1 MQNREALA
9 ELARREL
16 ASRHYAEYLA
26 YAYGDSWIRTR
37 LSSFLAEKIQNFIE
51 TDTGHAYDI
60 LIIECPPQHGKSM
73 TVSES
78 LPSWVLGKYPEHNI
92 ILASYDS
99 DFAERFCRKNK
110 DKIKTCGKSLF
121 QIEIGAI
128 DRAGEFELS
137 NGRGRMISR
146 GIMSGIT
153 GNPADLIII
162 DDPVKNQQEADSPAY
177 RNRVWSEWQ
186 ASLKSRLAAKGK
198 VIVIMTPW
206 TDDDLAARIIR
217 AEKNVILIRLP
228 VEAEENDP
236 LGRGPGEPLCPEL
249 GKDAQWL
256 SDFKAS
262 YISDPQGGQ
271 RAWTALYQCSPRQ
284 EDGNLVKR
292 EWWRFY
298 IPRLPSPHGEGAP
311 VRTSGADEVSTRG
324 CVLEPESY
332 GTEMISVDA
341 SFKGDDTSD
350 FVSIQVWG
358 KRANDY
364 YLRYCLNKRLNF
376 PDTVEALRTI
386 YRLFPRARTVLIEE
400 AANGPAIIQTLQQEM
415 LILPV
420 TPLGGKVSRV
430 NAVSPAIESG
440 HVYLPDPAKAPW
452 VSDYIDQWTAFPN
465 SKYDD
470 MVDATSQAL
479 NRMIYC
485 SGEVWEEQERKQK
498 PIFDVNRLFDP
509 YNVEMAPHV

>member
-1 MQNREALA
+1 MERAEFTR

-16 ASRHYAEYLA
+16 ARRYYSEYLA
-26 YAYGDSWIRTR
+26 YAYGAGWIRTR
-37 LSSFLAEKIQNFIE
+37 LSSFLANRIQSFIE

-78 LPSWVLGKYPEHNI
+78 LPSWVLGKHPEQNI

-110 DKIKTCGKSLF
+110 EKIKSCGRNLF
-121 QIEIGAI
+121 GVEIGAI

-137 NGRGRMISR
+137 NGKGRMISR

-153 GNPADLIII
+153 GNPANLIII

-198 VIVIMTPW
+198 VILIMTPW
-206 TDDDLAARIIR
+206 TDDDLAARILN
-217 AEKNVILIRLP
+217 AEKNVQLLRLP

-236 LGRGPGEPLCPEL
+236 LGREVGASLCPEL
-249 GKDAQWL
+249 GKDDQWL
-256 SDFKAS
+256 ADFKAS

-271 RAWTALYQCSPRQ
+271 RAWTALYQCSPRA
-284 EDGNLVKR
+284 EEGNLVKR
-292 EWWRFY
+292 EWWRY
-298 IPRLPSPHGEGAP
+298 YDP
-311 VRTSGADEVSTRG
+311 DE
-324 CVLEPESY
+324 EIAF

-358 KRANDY
+358 KRGNDF

-376 PDTVEALRTI
+376 PDTVEAIRTI
-386 YRLFPRARTVLIEE
+386 YRLFPRARSVLIEE
-400 AANGPAIIQTLQQEM
+400 AANGPAIIQTLQREM
-415 LILPV
+415 FIIPV
-420 TPLGGKVSRV
+420 QPLGGKISRV
-430 NAVSPAIESG
+430 NAISPAIESG
-440 HVYLPDPAKAPW
+440 HVYVPDPAKCPW
-452 VSDYIDQWTAFPN
+452 VSEYIDQFTAFPN
-465 SKYDD
+465 SRHDD
-470 MVDATSQAL
+470 MVDSTSQAL

-485 SGEVWEEQERKQK
+485 SGEVWEERERKQ
-498 PIFDVNRLFDP
+498 PVIDVDRLFDP
-509 YNVEMAPHV
+509 YQL

>member
-1 MQNREALA
+1 MEYSQFSREM
-9 ELARREL
+9 ARREL
-16 ASRHYAEYLA
+16 ARRYYSEYLA
-26 YAYGDSWIRTR
+26 YSYGDSWIRTR
-37 LSSFLAEKIQNFIE
+37 LSSYLAQRIQNFIE

-78 LPSWVLGKYPEHNI
+78 LPSWYLGKHPERNI

-110 DKIKTCGKSLF
+110 EKIKNVGRHLF
-121 QIEIGAI
+121 GIEIGAI

-137 NGRGRMISR
+137 NGKGRMISR

-153 GNPADLIII
+153 GNPANLIII

-198 VIVIMTPW
+198 VVVIMTPW
-206 TDDDLAARIIR
+206 TDDDLAARILR
-217 AEKNVILIRLP
+217 SEKNVQLLRLP

-236 LGRGPGEPLCPEL
+236 LGREVGQALCPEL
-249 GKDAQWL
+249 GKDDLWL
-256 SDFKAS
+256 KDFKAS
-262 YISDPQGGQ
+262 YISDAQGGQ

-284 EDGNLVKR
+284 EEGNIVQRNWFKYYDPDEELV
-292 EWWRFY
+292 F
-298 IPRLPSPHGEGAP
+298 
-311 VRTSGADEVSTRG
+311 
-324 CVLEPESY
+324 

-341 SFKGDDTSD
+341 SFKGDDGSD

-358 KRANDY
+358 KRAQDY

-376 PDTVEALRTI
+376 PDTVEAIKTI

-400 AANGPAIIQTLQQEM
+400 TANGPAIIQTLQREM
-415 LILPV
+415 FIIPV
-420 TPLGGKVSRV
+420 TPLGGKISRV
-430 NAVSPAIESG
+430 NAISPAIESG

-452 VSDYIDQWTAFPN
+452 VADYMEQWVSFPN
-465 SKYDD
+465 GKYDD

-479 NRMIYC
+479 ARMIY
-485 SGEVWEEQERKQK
+485 SPGEVWEEKPQK
-498 PIFDVNRLFDP
+498 PVFDVEQLFNP
-509 YNVEMAPHV
+509 YKV

>member
-1 MQNREALA
+1 MNSDLLA

-16 ASRHYAEYLA
+16 ARRYYSEYLA

-37 LSSFLAEKIQNFIE
+37 LSSFLARKIQGFIE

-78 LPSWVLGKYPEHNI
+78 LPSWYLGRHPTENI

-110 DKIKTCGKSLF
+110 EKIKSCGRNLF
-121 QIEIGAI
+121 GIEIGAI
-128 DRAGEFELS
+128 DRAGEFELG
-137 NGRGRMISR
+137 NGKGRMISR

-153 GNPADLIII
+153 GNPANLIII

-198 VIVIMTPW
+198 VVVIMTPW

-217 AEKNVILIRLP
+217 SEKNVQLIRLP

-236 LGRGPGEPLCPEL
+236 IGREAGEALCPEL
-249 GKDAQWL
+249 GKDNQWL
-256 SDFKAS
+256 TDFKAS

-284 EDGNLVKR
+284 EEGNLVR
-292 EWWRFY
+292 RDWWKFY
-298 IPRLPSPHGEGAP
+298 
-311 VRTSGADEVSTRG
+311 D
-324 CVLEPESY
+324 PEEQIQF
-332 GTEMISVDA
+332 GTEIISVDA
-341 SFKGDDTSD
+341 SFKGDDSSD
-350 FVSIQVWG
+350 YVSIQVWG
-358 KRANDY
+358 KRAQDY

-376 PDTVEALRTI
+376 PDTVEAIKTI

-400 AANGPAIIQTLQQEM
+400 AANGPAIIQTLQREM
-415 LILPV
+415 FIIPV
-420 TPLGGKVSRV
+420 TPLGGKISRV
-430 NAVSPAIESG
+430 NAISPAIESG
-440 HVYLPDPAKAPW
+440 HVFLPDPAKAPW
-452 VSDYIDQWTAFPN
+452 VSDYVDQWTAFPN

-479 NRMIYC
+479 ARMIYS
-485 SGEVWEEQERKQK
+485 SGEVWEEKKEQ
-498 PIFDVNRLFDP
+498 PVFDVDRLFNP
-509 YNVEMAPHV
+509 YGM

>member
-1 MQNREALA
+1 MNNYQLTIVNSQFSRELA
-9 ELARREL
+9 KRELARRYY
-16 ASRHYAEYLA
+16 SEYLA
-26 YAYGDSWIRTR
+26 YSYGDSWIRTR
-37 LSSFLAEKIQNFIE
+37 LSFYLAQSIQNFIE

-78 LPSWVLGKYPEHNI
+78 LPSWYLGRHPERNI

-110 DKIKTCGKSLF
+110 EKIKNVGLHLF
-121 QIEIGAI
+121 GIEIGAI

-137 NGRGRMISR
+137 NGKGRMISR

-153 GNPADLIII
+153 GNPANLIII

-198 VIVIMTPW
+198 VVVIMTPW

-217 AEKNVILIRLP
+217 SEKNVQLLRLP

-236 LGRGPGEPLCPEL
+236 LGREVGQALCPEL
-249 GKDAQWL
+249 GKDDQWL
-256 SDFKAS
+256 ADFKAS
-262 YISDPQGGQ
+262 YISDAQGGQ

-284 EDGNLVKR
+284 EEGNIVR
-292 EWWRFY
+292 RSWFRFY
-298 IPRLPSPHGEGAP
+298 APRRQGVGNRKPGVGNGVTEY
-311 VRTSGADEVSTRG
+311 VE
-324 CVLEPESY
+324 EPEWY
-332 GTEMISVDA
+332 GTELISVDA

-358 KRANDY
+358 KRAQDY
-364 YLRYCLNKRLNF
+364 FLRYCLNKRLSF
-376 PDTVEALRTI
+376 PDTLESIRTVC
-386 YRLFPRARTVLIEE
+386 RLYPRARTVLIEE
-400 AANGPAIIQTLQQEM
+400 AANGHAIIQMLQREM
-415 LILPV
+415 FIIPV

-440 HVYLPDPAKAPW
+440 HVFLPDPEKAPW
-452 VSDYIDQWTAFPN
+452 VADYIDQWAAFPN
-465 SKYDD
+465 SKHDD

-479 NRMIYC
+479 ARMIY
-485 SGEVWEEQERKQK
+485 SPGDAWEEKKQS
-498 PIFDVNRLFDP
+498 PAFDVERLFDP
-509 YNVEMAPHV
+509 YGVYGGRA

>member
-1 MQNREALA
+1 MNNDLLA

-16 ASRHYAEYLA
+16 ARRYYSEYLA

-37 LSSFLAEKIQNFIE
+37 LSSFLARKIQSFIE

-78 LPSWVLGKYPEHNI
+78 LPSWYLGRHPDENI

-110 DKIKTCGKSLF
+110 EKIKSCGRNLF
-121 QIEIGAI
+121 GIEIGAI
-128 DRAGEFELS
+128 DRAGEFELG
-137 NGRGRMISR
+137 NGKGRMISR

-153 GNPADLIII
+153 GNPANLIII

-198 VIVIMTPW
+198 VVVIMTPW

-217 AEKNVILIRLP
+217 SEKNVQLIRLP

-236 LGRGPGEPLCPEL
+236 IGREAGEALCPEL
-249 GKDAQWL
+249 GKDNQWL
-256 SDFKAS
+256 TDFKAS
-262 YISDPQGGQ
+262 YISDPHGGQ

-284 EDGNLVKR
+284 EEGNLVR
-292 EWWRFY
+292 RDWWKY
-298 IPRLPSPHGEGAP
+298 Y
-311 VRTSGADEVSTRG
+311 D
-324 CVLEPESY
+324 PEEQIQF
-332 GTEMISVDA
+332 GTEIISVDA
-341 SFKGDDTSD
+341 SFKGDDSSD
-350 FVSIQVWG
+350 YVSIQVWG
-358 KRANDY
+358 KRAQDY

-376 PDTVEALRTI
+376 PDTVEAIKTI

-400 AANGPAIIQTLQQEM
+400 AANGPAIIQTLQREM
-415 LILPV
+415 FIIPV
-420 TPLGGKVSRV
+420 TPLGGKISRV
-430 NAVSPAIESG
+430 NAISPAIESG
-440 HVYLPDPAKAPW
+440 HVFLPDPAKAPW

-479 NRMIYC
+479 ARMIYS
-485 SGEVWEEQERKQK
+485 SGEVWEEKKEQ
-498 PIFDVNRLFDP
+498 PVFDVDRLFNP
-509 YNVEMAPHV
+509 YGM

>member
-1 MQNREALA
+1 MNNDLLA

-16 ASRHYAEYLA
+16 ARRYYSEYLA

-37 LSSFLAEKIQNFIE
+37 LSSFLARKIQSFIE

-78 LPSWVLGKYPEHNI
+78 LPSWYLGRHPTENI

-110 DKIKTCGKSLF
+110 EKIKSCGRNLF
-121 QIEIGAI
+121 GIEIGAI
-128 DRAGEFELS
+128 DRAGEFELG
-137 NGRGRMISR
+137 NGKGRMISR

-153 GNPADLIII
+153 GNPANLIII

-198 VIVIMTPW
+198 VVVIMTPW

-217 AEKNVILIRLP
+217 SEKNVQLIRLP

-236 LGRGPGEPLCPEL
+236 IGREAGEALCPEL
-249 GKDAQWL
+249 GKDNQWL
-256 SDFKAS
+256 TDFKAS
-262 YISDPQGGQ
+262 YISDPHGGQ

-284 EDGNLVKR
+284 EEGNLVR
-292 EWWRFY
+292 RDWWKY
-298 IPRLPSPHGEGAP
+298 Y
-311 VRTSGADEVSTRG
+311 D
-324 CVLEPESY
+324 PEEQIQF
-332 GTEMISVDA
+332 GTEIISVDA
-341 SFKGDDTSD
+341 SFKGDDSSD
-350 FVSIQVWG
+350 YVSIQVWG
-358 KRANDY
+358 KRAQDY

-376 PDTVEALRTI
+376 PDTVEAIKTI

-400 AANGPAIIQTLQQEM
+400 AANGPAIIQTLQREM
-415 LILPV
+415 FIIPV
-420 TPLGGKVSRV
+420 TPLGGKISRV
-430 NAVSPAIESG
+430 NAISPAIESG
-440 HVYLPDPAKAPW
+440 HVFLPDPAKAPW

-479 NRMIYC
+479 ARMIYS
-485 SGEVWEEQERKQK
+485 SGEVWEEKKEQ
-498 PIFDVNRLFDP
+498 PVFDVDRLFNP
-509 YNVEMAPHV
+509 YGM

>member
-1 MQNREALA
+1 
-9 ELARREL
+9 
-16 ASRHYAEYLA
+16 
-26 YAYGDSWIRTR
+26 
-37 LSSFLAEKIQNFIE
+37 
-51 TDTGHAYDI
+51 
-60 LIIECPPQHGKSM
+60 
-73 TVSES
+73 
-78 LPSWVLGKYPEHNI
+78 
-92 ILASYDS
+92 
-99 DFAERFCRKNK
+99 
-110 DKIKTCGKSLF
+110 
-121 QIEIGAI
+121 
-128 DRAGEFELS
+128 
-137 NGRGRMISR
+137 MISR

-198 VIVIMTPW
+198 VVVIMTPW

-217 AEKNVILIRLP
+217 AEKNVQLVRLP

-236 LGRGPGEPLCPEL
+236 MGREPGEPLCPEL

-256 SDFKAS
+256 ADFKAS

-271 RAWTALYQCSPRQ
+271 RAWTALYQCSPRA

-298 IPRLPSPHGEGAP
+298 
-311 VRTSGADEVSTRG
+311 D
-324 CVLEPESY
+324 PEENIAF

-350 FVSIQVWG
+350 YVSIQVWG
-358 KRANDY
+358 KRAQDY

-376 PDTVEALRTI
+376 PDTLEAIRTI
-386 YRLFPRARTVLIEE
+386 YRLFPRARQVLIEE
-400 AANGPAIIQTLQQEM
+400 AANGPAIIQTLQREM
-415 LILPV
+415 LIIPV
-420 TPLGGKVSRV
+420 TPLGGKISRV

-440 HVYLPDPAKAPW
+440 HVFLPDPAKTPW
-452 VSDYIDQWTAFPN
+452 VADYIDQWTAFPN
-465 SKYDD
+465 SKNDD

-479 NRMIYC
+479 ARMIYS
-485 SGEVWEEQERKQK
+485 SGEVWEEKEQ
-498 PIFDVNRLFDP
+498 PVFDVNRLFDP
-509 YNVEMAPHV
+509 YGYISSDG

>member
-1 MQNREALA
+1 MNDSLLA

-16 ASRHYAEYLA
+16 ARRYYGEYLA
-26 YAYGDSWIRTR
+26 YSYGDDWVRTR
-37 LSSFLAEKIQNFIE
+37 LSSYLAEKIQNFIE

-60 LIIECPPQHGKSM
+60 LIVECPPQHGKSM

-78 LPSWVLGKYPEHNI
+78 LPSWYLGRHPERNI

-110 DKIKTCGKSLF
+110 EKINNVGGHLF
-121 QIEIGAI
+121 GIGIGAI

-137 NGRGRMISR
+137 NGKGRMISR

-153 GNPADLIII
+153 GNPANLIII

-198 VIVIMTPW
+198 VVVIMTPW
-206 TDDDLAARIIR
+206 TDDDLAARILR
-217 AEKNVILIRLP
+217 SEKNVQLLRLP

-236 LGRGPGEPLCPEL
+236 LGRKVGQALCPEL
-249 GKDAQWL
+249 GKDDQWL
-256 SDFKAS
+256 ADFKAS

-284 EDGNLVKR
+284 EEGNIVQRNWFKYYDPDEELV
-292 EWWRFY
+292 F
-298 IPRLPSPHGEGAP
+298 
-311 VRTSGADEVSTRG
+311 
-324 CVLEPESY
+324 

-358 KRANDY
+358 KRAQDY

-376 PDTVEALRTI
+376 PDTVEAIKTI

-400 AANGPAIIQTLQQEM
+400 AANGPAIIQTLQREM
-415 LILPV
+415 FIIPV
-420 TPLGGKVSRV
+420 TPLGGKISRV
-430 NAVSPAIESG
+430 NAISPAIESG
-440 HVYLPDPAKAPW
+440 HVFLPDPAKAPW
-452 VSDYIDQWTAFPN
+452 VADYIDQWVAFPN
-465 SKYDD
+465 AKNDD

-479 NRMIYC
+479 ARMIYS
-485 SGEVWEEQERKQK
+485 SGEVWEEKEQK
-498 PIFDVNRLFDP
+498 PVFDVERLFDP
-509 YNVEMAPHV
+509 YNYNRRDY

>member
-1 MQNREALA
+1 MNNDLLA

-16 ASRHYAEYLA
+16 ARRYYSEYLA
-26 YAYGDSWIRTR
+26 YAYGASWIRTR
-37 LSSFLAEKIQNFIE
+37 LSSYLAQRIQNFIE

-78 LPSWVLGKYPEHNI
+78 LPSWYLGKHPERNI

-110 DKIKTCGKSLF
+110 EKIKNVGRHLF
-121 QIEIGAI
+121 GIEIGAI

-137 NGRGRMISR
+137 NGKGRMISR

-153 GNPADLIII
+153 GNPANLIII

-198 VIVIMTPW
+198 VVVIMTPW

-217 AEKNVILIRLP
+217 SEKNVQLLRLP

-236 LGRGPGEPLCPEL
+236 LGREVGEALCPEL
-249 GKDAQWL
+249 GKDDQWL
-256 SDFKAS
+256 ADFKAS

-284 EDGNLVKR
+284 EEGNIVR
-292 EWWRFY
+292 RNWFRFY
-298 IPRLPSPHGEGAP
+298 EPRGQKTGNRAKGIGSRDSEY
-311 VRTSGADEVSTRG
+311 VE
-324 CVLEPESY
+324 EPESY
-332 GTEMISVDA
+332 GTELISVDA
-341 SFKGDDTSD
+341 SFKGDDSSD

-358 KRANDY
+358 KRAQDY

-376 PDTVEALRTI
+376 PDTLEAIKTI

-400 AANGPAIIQTLQQEM
+400 AANGPAIIQTLQREM
-415 LILPV
+415 FIIPV
-420 TPLGGKVSRV
+420 TPLGGKISRV
-430 NAVSPAIESG
+430 NAISPAIESG
-440 HVYLPDPAKAPW
+440 HVFLPDPAKAPW
-452 VSDYIDQWTAFPN
+452 VADYIEQWVSFPN
-465 SKYDD
+465 GKNDD

-479 NRMIYC
+479 ARMIYS
-485 SGEVWEEQERKQK
+485 SGEVWGEKEQK
-498 PIFDVNRLFDP
+498 PVFDVD
-509 YNVEMAPHV
+509 